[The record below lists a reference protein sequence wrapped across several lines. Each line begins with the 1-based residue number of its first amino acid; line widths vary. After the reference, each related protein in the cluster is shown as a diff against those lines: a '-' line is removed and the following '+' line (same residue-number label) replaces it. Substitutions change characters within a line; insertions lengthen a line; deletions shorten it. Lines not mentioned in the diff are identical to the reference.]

1 MDLLP
6 VLLLMLVASM
16 GMVLLVGSDM
26 GACIGIFLIIGGA
39 VMLGVQTGPA
49 TGMSGAQSGV
59 NTAVISKTIVDADS
73 DTRWRKKSEA
83 DYDIGFFLAIAGVV
97 LLLISVIAYLAQ

>member
-1 MDLLP
+1 MDLVP
-6 VLLLMLVASM
+6 VLLLLLVVSM
-16 GMVLLVGSDM
+16 GMVLMVGSDV

-39 VMLGVQTGPA
+39 VMLGDQTGPA

-73 DTRWRKKSEA
+73 DTRWRKKSEE
-83 DYDIGFFLAIAGVV
+83 DYSIGFVMAVGGAV
-97 LLLISVIAYLAQ
+97 LLMISIIAYLL

>member
-1 MDLLP
+1 MEFGAES
-6 VLLLMLVASM
+6 LLLMLIVSIGAVILI
-16 GMVLLVGSDM
+16 GADA
-26 GACIGIFLIIGGA
+26 GACLGIFLIIGGA

-73 DTRWRKKSEA
+73 DTRWRGKSEA
-83 DYDIGFFLAIAGVV
+83 DYSMG
-97 LLLISVIAYLAQ
+97 LLMAVTGIILLVISVIAYVM